1 MMQVVARKI
10 LLLHKHWRQ
19 EKFKLLIS
27 NGINIEL
34 VKYILSS
41 RLIVTLIS
49 RAQLGWKTQGLAK
62 YLQAYEGSMW

>member
-10 LLLHKHWRQ
+10 LLLHKHRRQ

-34 VKYILSS
+34 EK
-41 RLIVTLIS
+41 
-49 RAQLGWKTQGLAK
+49 
-62 YLQAYEGSMW
+62 